1 MYTLLL
7 LSLLPPVV
15 IIVQEPNSLRVR
27 NSGGEYIGQ
36 SANPTQMASHRSHS
50 LRSTL
55 NELASNA
62 FNNGTLAYSLF
73 FFLSPHFND
82 FLFHRETAAIAICR
96 RGIMRKKKKNR

>member
-62 FNNGTLAYSLF
+62 FNNGTLACSLF
-73 FFLSPHFND
+73 FLS
-82 FLFHRETAAIAICR
+82 LFFSLFILMTFCFIEKQQPLQYVD
-96 RGIMRKKKKNR
+96 GE